1 MRYAFFNQ
9 LEAGNSNYSGNW
21 PGVSQRWSGGSFS
34 LLVNFARNEFARPVH
49 IHPLSPFPEFLMT
62 RALWPAYGLETG
74 PSFINNHFSS
84 RVSLEAPRQDFYN
97 AVKKKTC
104 T

>member
-1 MRYAFFNQ
+1 MQYAFFTQ

-62 RALWPAYGLETG
+62 RPLWPAYRLETG
-74 PSFINNHFSS
+74 PSFIYNHFSS
-84 RVSLEAPRQDFYN
+84 RASLEAPRQDPL
-97 AVKKKTC
+97 
-104 T
+104 